1 MAATTHQYVVALL
14 TTDAVILDVDVRHH
28 AAGALMHVT
37 HVTVVFAVRAAD
49 GATGHVIAV
58 VVATFGTLQRR
69 RIHDVMSR
77 FLIHIPPSHAYLFIN
92 LHAHQISRPT
102 FFIRGEN
109 NYAHAKK
116 DISRVLHF

>member
-28 AAGALMHVT
+28 AAGALVHVT

-69 RIHDVMSR
+69 RIHDIMSR
-77 FLIHIPPSHAYLFIN
+77 FRIHIPPGLPTQICLLTSTHTKSLT
-92 LHAHQISRPT
+92 LH
-102 FFIRGEN
+102 
-109 NYAHAKK
+109 
-116 DISRVLHF
+116 VLLSSEMKITMCIQKN